1 MPALLLIA
9 IVSTS
14 LIVVDVGCYF
24 WLRSNYRRRNLLIR
38 RLAGHITP

>member
-14 LIVVDVGCYF
+14 LVVIDAGCFF
-24 WLRSNYRRRNLLIR
+24 WLRANYTRRKLFIR
-38 RLAGHITP
+38 GLAGHIAP